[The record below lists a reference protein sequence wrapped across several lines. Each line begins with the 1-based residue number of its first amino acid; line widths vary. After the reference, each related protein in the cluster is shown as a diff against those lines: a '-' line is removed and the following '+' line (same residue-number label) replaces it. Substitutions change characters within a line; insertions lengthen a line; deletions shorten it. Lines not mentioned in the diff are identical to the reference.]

1 MNVTTSYISQAKHCK
16 YSISDGVYKI
26 YHHKLYM
33 LVSDLGELTA
43 EQNAKLDTITDSK
56 ILNELLRNVARAES
70 MEEVNVI
77 FKAL

>member
-1 MNVTTSYISQAKHCK
+1 MLLEEMMKDE
-16 YSISDGVYKI
+16 YSAGKADGERGDI
-26 YHHKLYM
+26 RM

-43 EQNAKLDTITDSK
+43 DQNAKLDTITDSK